1 MSCCSHCVAAE
12 SLFSQRIARRE
23 LRRYRRSG
31 PRKTTELLLRGIG
44 PPGNQMMTLL
54 DIGSG
59 IGVIPHELLA
69 IGLAH
74 ATVIDA
80 SAAYLSVSEDEA
92 GRRGDRNRLAYHH
105 GDFVDLA
112 STLPATDIVTLDRVI
127 CCYPDVD
134 ALVEASV
141 AKTKQVLGLVYPR
154 ERWITRS
161 GVSLM
166 NLALRL
172 CGSAFRTY
180 VHSSDAVEA
189 IVQRHGFHRSFYVRT
204 YLWQVVVHVRN
215 EAA

>member
-1 MSCCSHCVAAE
+1 MSCCSHCVDAE
-12 SLFSQRIARRE
+12 SLFSHRIARRE
-23 LRRYRRSG
+23 LRRYRRNG
-31 PRKTTELLLRGIG
+31 PRKTTRLLLRGIG

-69 IGLAH
+69 SGLAH
-74 ATVIDA
+74 ATVVDA
-80 SAAYLSVSEDEA
+80 SAAYLRVSEDEA
-92 GRRGDRNRLAYHH
+92 GRRGDSNRLAYHQ
-105 GDFVDLA
+105 GDFVELA
-112 STLPATDIVTLDRVI
+112 STLPAADIVTLDRVI

-161 GVSLM
+161 GVSLV

-204 YLWQVVVHVRN
+204 FLWQVVVYVRN